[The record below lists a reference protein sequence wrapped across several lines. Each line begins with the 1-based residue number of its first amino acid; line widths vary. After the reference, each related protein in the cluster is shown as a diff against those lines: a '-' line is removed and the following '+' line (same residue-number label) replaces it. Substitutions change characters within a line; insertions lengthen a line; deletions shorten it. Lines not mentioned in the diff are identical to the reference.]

1 MVTGP
6 SRVGNHAVTTG
17 ATFPVEDA
25 AANHM
30 EVTLN
35 ILQSLRRRGAI
46 AALVA
51 LAGLGACAVLLLG
64 RPAPAPA
71 DVNFNNLDCR
81 GSITKGEPSADDP
94 TATQVK
100 YRFAC
105 NGPITGYALQTNT
118 EIQSLETEVFG
129 TDAKTGQVYND
140 DSFSCNGDLPGYG
153 LNCVG
158 KAGWLD
164 FGKGTYD
171 PSQKSYVV
179 ITGQYEIDGDICAE
193 PRPDPILTVAT
204 AYKDSKGTVTQ
215 AMSGPYDLGRPAKA
229 GCKASKF
236 SGRTRIPRPQ
246 PEEDASNVDVG

>member
-1 MVTGP
+1 M
-6 SRVGNHAVTTG
+6 
-17 ATFPVEDA
+17 
-25 AANHM
+25 
-30 EVTLN
+30 N
-35 ILQSLRRRGAI
+35 ILKTRARVAVLALGAS

-51 LAGLGACAVLLLG
+51 ALLVLLHN
-64 RPAPAPA
+64 PTPAPA

-94 TATQVK
+94 EATQVK

-118 EIQSLETEVFG
+118 EIQSLETETFG
-129 TDAKTGQVYND
+129 SDPKTGAVYND

-164 FGKGTYD
+164 YNKGLYD

-179 ITGQYEIDGDICAE
+179 ITGQFEIEGDICDE
-193 PRPDPILTVAT
+193 PRTDPILTVAT
-204 AYKDSKGTVTQ
+204 ATKSSTGVVGQ
-215 AMSGPYDLGRPAKA
+215 AMSGPFDLGRPSKA
-229 GCKASKF
+229 GCKGSRF
-236 SGRTRIPRPQ
+236 SGKTRIPRPQ
-246 PEEDASNVDVG
+246 QEESADNVDLG